1 MMDAAYTAWADD
13 EQAGLASL
21 LIAATNAAV
30 AELNTRARG
39 DRITWGVV
47 ESDGVRLHDG
57 TRAGAGDRI
66 VTRQID
72 RTLRTGSHSWVKN
85 GDQWIVVR
93 RFDDGSLAVRR
104 ATDSSRGKVLTLPVG
119 YIAHHAELAYAT
131 TAHRAQ
137 GDTVDTAHAVIHP
150 EGSREILY
158 VAMTRGRHSNTAYV
172 CTDTRADEEHGP
184 TEELTAQDVLEQ
196 ALARTGADQAAHE
209 VISAELDRVASIAQL
224 AAEYDTIAREAR
236 KDRWTALA
244 AAALLNVRAE
254 DAAASPAW
262 PGLVAA
268 WRRADAAGLDLDTA
282 MPQLAAHRAHDTDPI
297 AALRDRVERWFEA
310 ASPGTRATRAM
321 IAGLIP
327 AATDVSDPDIDQAL
341 AERAALI
348 EQRAET
354 LVARA
359 LANSEPWLTKLGP
372 PPERPGQ
379 RIQWERAVAT
389 VAAYRD
395 RHGVTDPHRPFGEP
409 SGEGQWTRRAD
420 RRRAQAAA
428 DEARRISARA
438 KPKATPGHDGP
449 AIAHEPAR
457 NL

>member
-1 MMDAAYTAWADD
+1 MDAAYTAWADD
-13 EQAGLASL
+13 EQAGRSSL

-30 AELNTRARG
+30 AELNRRARA
-39 DRITWGVV
+39 DRITWGLV

-236 KDRWTALA
+236 KDRWAALA
-244 AAALLNVRAE
+244 AAALPNVPAE
-254 DAAASPAW
+254 DAAAAPAW
-262 PGLVAA
+262 PELVDA

-282 MPQLAAHRAHDTDPI
+282 MPRLASHQADDTDPA

-310 ASPGTRATRAM
+310 ASPGTRATRAL

-327 AATDVSDPDIDQAL
+327 AATDVSDPSMGQAL

-359 LANSEPWLTKLGP
+359 LANSEPWLTKFGP
-372 PPERPGQ
+372 PPERPGR

-409 SGEGQWTRRAD
+409 SGGGQWTRRAD

-428 DEARRISARA
+428 DEARRISAQA
-438 KPKATPGHDGP
+438 QPTPAPKPDGP
-449 AIAHEPAR
+449 AIAREPAH

>member
-1 MMDAAYTAWADD
+1 
-13 EQAGLASL
+13 
-21 LIAATNAAV
+21 
-30 AELNTRARG
+30 
-39 DRITWGVV
+39 
-47 ESDGVRLHDG
+47 
-57 TRAGAGDRI
+57 
-66 VTRQID
+66 
-72 RTLRTGSHSWVKN
+72 
-85 GDQWIVVR
+85 
-93 RFDDGSLAVRR
+93 
-104 ATDSSRGKVLTLPVG
+104 VLTLPVG
-119 YIAHHAELAYAT
+119 YVALHVELAYAT
-131 TAHRAQ
+131 TAHRSQ
-137 GDTVDTAHAVIHP
+137 GDTVDTAHALVIP
-150 EGSREILY
+150 ETSREVLY
-158 VAMTRGRHSNTAYV
+158 VAMTRGRQSNTAYV
-172 CTDTRADEEHGP
+172 CTDTRADGEHGP
-184 TEELTAQDVLEQ
+184 PEELTAQDVLEQ
-196 ALARTGADQAAHE
+196 VLARTGADQAAHE
-209 VISAELDRVASIAQL
+209 VIRAEHDRVASIAQL

-244 AAALLNVRAE
+244 AAALPNVRAE
-254 DAAASPAW
+254 DAAASAAW

-282 MPQLAAHRAHDTDPI
+282 MPRLAAHHANDADPV

-310 ASPGTRATRAM
+310 ASPETRATRAM

-327 AATDVSDPDIDQAL
+327 AENHLTDPEMRQVL

-348 EQRAET
+348 EQRADA

-359 LANSEPWLTKLGP
+359 LANGEPWLTKLGL

-379 RIQWERAVAT
+379 RIQWERAAAT

-395 RHGVTDPHRPFGEP
+395 RYRVADPLRPFGEP
-409 SGEGQWTRRAD
+409 SGGGQWTRRAD

-438 KPKATPGHDGP
+438 QPTPAPRPDGP